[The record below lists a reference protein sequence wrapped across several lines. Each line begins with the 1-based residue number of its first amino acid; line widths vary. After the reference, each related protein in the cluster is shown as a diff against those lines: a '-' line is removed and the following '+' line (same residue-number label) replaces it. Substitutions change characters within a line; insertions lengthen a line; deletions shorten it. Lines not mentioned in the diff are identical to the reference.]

1 MQITKTVRLYLTA
14 EQRVIVVGMMNEF
27 IRKANDLVKLHLSG
41 ASIERY
47 TTKMLDAN
55 LPSNI
60 KNPCIRCAKS
70 IVKKY
75 EKELWKCNKRKE
87 KGFTDVKEPTVPV
100 LRKPFCQID
109 NRNFKFKGNF
119 LEIPVWEN
127 EKVHRIAIKTKVTAK
142 QRKLFE
148 GRKPGEPRIVYLRRK
163 IVIQIPYEVAEAETR
178 EDGNVMGVDLGIKC
192 PAVSYISDGNS
203 RFYGNGFHNKF
214 VRREFYEARKHLM
227 KKKHLKV
234 VKSRGNKEQRIMK
247 DVDHYISH
255 EIVNE
260 AIAHNVSVIKLELLK
275 NIRNRMID
283 AKKRMRKNS
292 RKNNRYLHSWSFY
305 RLMQHIEYKA
315 KIAGIKVVYVDP
327 AYTSQTCPKC
337 GRINK
342 ADDRN
347 YVCPCGYHVHRDLL
361 GAINICNSTEIVTKG
376 KRERFVKKTENTDKN
391 EERQVERIAE
401 E

>member
-1 MQITKTVRLYLTA
+1 MQITKTVKLYLTD
-14 EQRVIVVGMMNEF
+14 EQRAIIVSMMNEY
-27 IRKANDLVKLHLSG
+27 ISVLNRLVALHISG
-41 ASIERY
+41 TSIAKY
-47 TTKMLDAN
+47 TTKTVKSN
-55 LPSNI
+55 LPSNSE
-60 KNPCIRCAKS
+60 NACIYFAKAV
-70 IVKKY
+70 VKKY
-75 EKELWKCNKRKE
+75 EKDLWKCNKRKE
-87 KGFTDVKEPTVPV
+87 KGYTNVKEPIVPV
-100 LRKPFCQID
+100 FKRPFCGVTNQVFEIVD
-109 NRNFKFKGNF
+109 EGIKFP
-119 LEIPVWEN
+119 ICEN
-127 EKVHRIAIKTKVTAK
+127 GKVR
-142 QRKLFE
+142 
-148 GRKPGEPRIVYLRRK
+148 RIVVKTGLSESEKEALRNAKRGEMKFVYQGRK
-163 IVIQIPYEVAEAETR
+163 IVATIPYEVAEAETR

-247 DVDHYISH
+247 DIDHYISH

-315 KIAGIKVVYVDP
+315 KIAGIKVVYVNP

>member
-1 MQITKTVRLYLTA
+1 
-14 EQRVIVVGMMNEF
+14 
-27 IRKANDLVKLHLSG
+27 
-41 ASIERY
+41 
-47 TTKMLDAN
+47 
-55 LPSNI
+55 
-60 KNPCIRCAKS
+60 
-70 IVKKY
+70 
-75 EKELWKCNKRKE
+75 
-87 KGFTDVKEPTVPV
+87 
-100 LRKPFCQID
+100 
-109 NRNFKFKGNF
+109 
-119 LEIPVWEN
+119 
-127 EKVHRIAIKTKVTAK
+127 
-142 QRKLFE
+142 
-148 GRKPGEPRIVYLRRK
+148 
-163 IVIQIPYEVAEAETR
+163 
-178 EDGNVMGVDLGIKC
+178 
-192 PAVSYISDGNS
+192 
-203 RFYGNGFHNKF
+203 
-214 VRREFYEARKHLM
+214 M

-234 VKSRGNKEQRIMK
+234 VMRRGNKEQRIMR

-305 RLMQHIEYKA
+305 RLMQNIEYKA
-315 KIAGIKVVYVDP
+315 KRAGIKVVYVDP

-376 KRERFVKKTENTDKN
+376 KRERFAKKTENTDKN

>member
-1 MQITKTVRLYLTA
+1 MQITKTVRLYLTD

-41 ASIERY
+41 TSIERY

-109 NRNFKFKGNF
+109 NRNFKFKGEF

-127 EKVHRIAIKTKVTAK
+127 EKVHRIAIKTKVTEE

-148 GRKPGEPRIVYLRRK
+148 GRKPGEPRIVYLGRK
-163 IVIQIPYEVAEAETR
+163 IVIQIPYEVAEAEER
-178 EDGNVMGVDLGIKC
+178 EDGNVMGVDLGLKC
-192 PAVSYISDGNS
+192 PAVSYISDGTVK
-203 RFYGNGFHNKF
+203 FYGNGRQNKYI
-214 VRREFYEARKHLM
+214 RRRFSGIRKALQE
-227 KKKHLKV
+227 KKHIAV
-234 VKSRGNKEQRIMK
+234 VKRRGDKEQRIMK
-247 DVDHYISH
+247 NIDHHISR
-255 EIVNE
+255 EIVND
-260 AIAHNVSVIKLELLK
+260 AIEHNVSVIKLENLK
-275 NIRNRMID
+275 NLRSRISD
-283 AKKRMRKNS
+283 AKKRRRKYN
-292 RKNNRYLHSWSFY
+292 RKNNHSIHSWSFY
-305 RLMQHIEYKA
+305 RQALYIQYKA
-315 KIAGIKVVYVDP
+315 KLAGIKVVFVDP
-327 AYTSQTCPKC
+327 AYTSQICPKC

-347 YVCPCGYHVHRDLL
+347 YVCECGYHVHRDLL

-376 KRERFVKKTENTDKN
+376 KKKKTEPK
-391 EERQVERIAE
+391 AE
-401 E
+401 DAQK